1 MALPS
6 GVPICWSGLAGFLSE
21 KGLGKKDYQQTG
33 LSGRH
38 LSVSVYYTHSA
49 WMRSPS
55 GFRRALPRGTGDRT
69 GCSRGRQTAADDGA
83 RYSMRVLRRYL
94 WIKRVLIRTVLL
106 CESLCA
112 DMVLIVGRPPLV
124 KEEVEYLQL

>member
-21 KGLGKKDYQQTG
+21 KGLSKKDYQQTG

-55 GFRRALPRGTGDRT
+55 GFRRALPRGRGGIERDAAAVDRQ
-69 GCSRGRQTAADDGA
+69 RLMTAPGIA
-83 RYSMRVLRRYL
+83 
-94 WIKRVLIRTVLL
+94 
-106 CESLCA
+106 
-112 DMVLIVGRPPLV
+112 
-124 KEEVEYLQL
+124 